1 MFTIVFWVV
10 GKGYISS
17 DVIVKTM
24 SRTGKASELSMGP
37 VHYGVIMTLVTYFFW
52 KQLDA
57 VFIIMTVSFGDGFAA
72 WIGSIRSGNRSLW
85 WNRSKSWYGLVA
97 YVFFS
102 TVGIVSVCQYLSMW
116 KPFDDLISRQN
127 LMRIADKN
135 YVMNALIVSIVCGL
149 TETLTIPNYDNITI
163 FVVSILTYNYVK

>member
-1 MFTIVFWVV
+1 
-10 GKGYISS
+10 
-17 DVIVKTM
+17 
-24 SRTGKASELSMGP
+24 
-37 VHYGVIMTLVTYFFW
+37 
-52 KQLDA
+52 
-57 VFIIMTVSFGDGFAA
+57 
-72 WIGSIRSGNRSLW
+72 
-85 WNRSKSWYGLVA
+85 
-97 YVFFS
+97 
-102 TVGIVSVCQYLSMW
+102 MW